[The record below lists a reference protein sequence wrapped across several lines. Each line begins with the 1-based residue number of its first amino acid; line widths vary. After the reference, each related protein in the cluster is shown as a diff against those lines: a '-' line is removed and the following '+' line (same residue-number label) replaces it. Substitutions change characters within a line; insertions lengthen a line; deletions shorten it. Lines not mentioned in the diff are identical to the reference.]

1 VKSEQEMRQNYAILY
16 MITKG
21 GYAKLLLNIKK
32 KSIGNLYLFIFY
44 LYVIDHSPLGLFRVN
59 ETTEMNLTG

>member
-1 VKSEQEMRQNYAILY
+1 